1 VKVHIKEHP
10 ALFHRFDV
18 LWTPTVVILDTEGKE
33 RYRNEGYLPREE
45 FMAQLDLAIA
55 RVAFVKKKFADAENL
70 YKAVIEKHAGTA
82 AAPEAIYWA
91 AVCHYKATND
101 HTALGGV
108 PEKLKG
114 KYGDTIWAKKA
125 IPFQH

>member
-1 VKVHIKEHP
+1 M
-10 ALFHRFDV
+10 
-18 LWTPTVVILDTEGKE
+18 LWTPTVLILDSDGKE

-55 RVAFVKKKFADAENL
+55 RVAFMNKKFAEAEKL
-70 YKAVIEKHAGTA
+70 YKAVIEKHAA
-82 AAPEAIYWA
+82 SMAVPEAIYWA
-91 AVCHYKATND
+91 AVSHYKGTND
-101 HTALGGV
+101 HTVLGEV

-114 KYGDTIWAKKA
+114 KYADTIWAKKA